1 MAEQI
6 KTKLSS
12 STKNDPT
19 MSEINQ
25 VLTSIG
31 FVDPVTRETSGKSYF
46 TDLANQIYEYFTNYF
61 SKGEIGI
68 LSLIDAYC
76 IYNRSRGISM
86 QIIFKK

>member
-1 MAEQI
+1 M
-6 KTKLSS
+6 
-12 STKNDPT
+12 KNDST

-46 TDLANQIYEYFTNYF
+46 TDLANQIYVYFTNYF
-61 SKGEIGI
+61 NKEEIGI

-76 IYNRSRGISM
+76 IYNRSRGISK
-86 QIIFKK
+86 IIRKLNFKYISIF